1 MPKQEV
7 ELNNQM
13 MIKIIKDLVNEVNDS
28 YPLNIKVDAYQT
40 QNYHDL
46 TIKIRRGKGAEKEC
60 HSHFETGQI
69 LTVSI

>member
-46 TIKIRRGKGAEKEC
+46 KIKIRRGKDAEKEY